1 MQMAFLSAERQ
12 KMVMSRIPNS
22 ESIACKPLQ
31 HRLLDKPL
39 RLPLPA
45 TVLPA
50 GILPRLPL
58 PLPAKSADVMLPVKA
73 AGLLPGF
80 VRKEHATALG
90 WGVPAPILPA
100 VRCGCSPPLQ

>member
-39 RLPLPA
+39 RLPA

-50 GILPRLPL
+50 GILPRLRL
-58 PLPAKSADVMLPVKA
+58 PLPAKSADVMLSVKA

-100 VRCGCSPPLQ
+100 VRCGCSHQMQ